1 MVSLAS
7 GTRSL
12 FGEAGQLPSQNL
24 KFGFWGSPLADF
36 EHALR
41 SRHVS
46 DLLLPADEPAS
57 QGRTPIAVMRLNFE
71 SETLADLGRRPF
83 YVPLILRSSSAHLC
97 KILPAQRESL
107 TCQAMDADPFTCT
120 VMRPLA
126 EKEGRQIVERRERRW
141 QQK

>member
-7 GTRSL
+7 ATRSL

-57 QGRTPIAVMRLNFE
+57 QGRTPIAVMRLNC
-71 SETLADLGRRPF
+71 ETEHPCGPRLA
-83 YVPLILRSSSAHLC
+83 PLLCSVDPKILKRAFFC

-107 TCQAMDADPFTCT
+107 TCQAMDADPFNCT

-126 EKEGRQIVERRERRW
+126 EKEEAANG
-141 QQK
+141 